1 MSKVKILGAIAS
13 NSGVTLY
20 LSNGEEMNL
29 KKDTQRTKDILDQ
42 TVDALARGEHLE
54 IDLSS
59 LSIEKTIEEKTNG
72 VVKFVR
78 GRFSQ
83 LKSMFGGT
91 ATEPKTVTVVLGSV
105 QRAPDPAPVAKQVPP
120 PIPFNPKREDEPVA
134 HESEELHAIVNDKVI
149 PGVEALAPYMDA
161 INAGEDAVGFQKFM
175 ERIATV
181 IDIRSHSIKELLNFM
196 KKGDLPIAEDGSIV
210 AYKVLKTN
218 GSNNGFVDC
227 HSGKVTQRLGSLVQM
242 DEKLVDPNRRNECST
257 GLHIA
262 RRGYLKRFDGN
273 IITLVK
279 VAPEDVIAVP
289 PGEPDKMRAKAYHI
303 VAVLPADV
311 HLTLRANK
319 PMTGHEKASKLL
331 ADVIKGNHT
340 PILEVVNIGKAMGG
354 AVTVTPVEGARKLPR
369 AAVGTSGVAKALDDR
384 PANAGEVKANVSIL
398 ELRKRVDQV
407 EVAKKKTAAQKAA
420 QSGDLAAAISQPATP
435 APAPAVTPESA
446 KVIVASVVAQ
456 VVDEKLKGMAT
467 KIGKG
472 TAKPTPEKVE
482 KSKKVVA
489 TALTDKNDA
498 YIDAA
503 PKIDKKAAALK
514 LHAEGKSNRAIE
526 AELHICRKTLKK
538 LFDKNGLKPNG

>member
-42 TVDALARGEHLE
+42 TVEALARGEHLE

-83 LKSMFGGT
+83 LKSMFGAT
-91 ATEPKTVTVVLGSV
+91 PTEPKTVTVVLGSV
-105 QRAPDPAPVAKQVPP
+105 QRAPDPVQAAPAAQVPP
-120 PIPFNPKREDEPVA
+120 PLPFKPVEEPEPVA
-134 HESEELHAIVNDKVI
+134 HESEELHAVVNDKVI
-149 PGVEALAPYMDA
+149 PGVEALSPYMDA
-161 INAGEDAVGFQKFM
+161 INAGEDAIGFQKFM

-181 IDIRSHSIKELLNFM
+181 IDTRSHSVKELLNFM
-196 KKGDLPIAEDGSIV
+196 SKGDLPIADDGSIV
-210 AYKVLKTN
+210 AYKVLKTTGN
-218 GSNNGFVDC
+218 SKGFVDC
-227 HSGKVTQRLGSLVQM
+227 HSGKVTQKLGSFVQM

-262 RRGYLKRFDGN
+262 RRKYLRSFNGN

-289 PGEPDKMRAKAYHI
+289 PGEPDKMRAKGYHI
-303 VAVLPADV
+303 VAVLPSDV
-311 HLTLRANK
+311 HQTLRDNK

-340 PILEVVNIGKAMGG
+340 PILEIVNIGKAMGG
-354 AVTVTPVEGARKLPR
+354 DVTVTPVEGAQKLPR

-384 PANAGEVKANVSIL
+384 PVNPNEVKADVSIR
-398 ELRKRVDQV
+398 ELRKKVDQV
-407 EVAKKKTAAQKAA
+407 ETTKKQKAIQKAA

-435 APAPAVTPESA
+435 APAPAAKPESRKAAA
-446 KVIVASVVAQ
+446 KSVKPDVIKMAATFASKVN
-456 VVDEKLKGMAT
+456 
-467 KIGKG
+467 
-472 TAKPTPEKVE
+472 PPEKPLPA
-482 KSKKVVA
+482 KH
-489 TALTDKNDA
+489 
-498 YIDAA
+498 
-503 PKIDKKAAALK
+503 AAALK
-514 LHAEGKSNRAIE
+514 LHGEGKSNRQIE

>member
-42 TVDALARGEHLE
+42 TVEALGRGEHLE

-83 LKSMFGGT
+83 LKSMFG
-91 ATEPKTVTVVLGSV
+91 AAPTEPKTVTVVLGSV
-105 QRAPDPAPVAKQVPP
+105 QRAPAPTPLSVAATVPP
-120 PIPFNPKREDEPVA
+120 PMPAVPVREVELVV
-134 HESEELHAIVNDKVI
+134 HESEELHAVVNDKVI

-161 INAGEDAVGFQKFM
+161 INAGESAIGFQKFM

-181 IDIRSHSIKELLNFM
+181 IDSRSHSVKELLNFM
-196 KKGDLPIAEDGSIV
+196 SKGDLPIADDGSIV
-210 AYKVLKTN
+210 AYKVLKTTDK
-218 GSNNGFVDC
+218 SNGFVDC
-227 HSGKVTQRLGSLVQM
+227 HSGKVTQKLGSFVQM

-262 RRGYLKRFDGN
+262 RRKYLKGFNGN

-289 PGEPDKMRAKAYHI
+289 PGEPDKMRAKGYHI
-303 VAVLPADV
+303 VAVLPSDV
-311 HLTLRANK
+311 HSILRANQ

-331 ADVIKGNHT
+331 ADVIKGNHS
-340 PILEVVNIGKAMGG
+340 PILEIVNIGRAMGG
-354 AVTVTPVEGARKLPR
+354 DVTVTPVEGAQKMPR

-384 PANAGEVKANVSIL
+384 PPSPDEKKANVSIR

-407 EVAKKKTAAQKAA
+407 ETTKRQKAIQKAA
-420 QSGDLAAAISQPATP
+420 QSGDLAAAISQPATA

-446 KVIVASVVAQ
+446 KVIVASVVAR
-456 VVDEKLKGMAT
+456 VVEEKLK
-467 KIGKG
+467 
-472 TAKPTPEKVE
+472 
-482 KSKKVVA
+482 
-489 TALTDKNDA
+489 
-498 YIDAA
+498 AA
-503 PKIDKKAAALK
+503 PKKPKLRIEKPVVKADTTPAPGKIDKKAAALK